1 MANTP
6 STRVSYSTLEVSE
19 SRSARTEP
27 SFLLHWIEFTYAL
40 PSSSQDEDESM
51 NSKIIGS
58 PDSAYANEEVGVIFR
73 YRGGDLY
80 LNDDNEPEAGKLKAE
95 YARSFV
101 SSLSLDLNEPLEDLG
116 VEDDDAVLIDDGNG
130 RFEELRYRWARLHF
144 SGDGQTPTTSVPAGS
159 GGRRLRGYSSSTVQQ
174 QLTFDEIGVGDG
186 VKC

>member
-1 MANTP
+1 MDEIEELKQEYWCLDGAQMMFRCTLVIHKCCLKFR
-6 STRVSYSTLEVSE
+6 SELEVK
-19 SRSARTEP
+19 
-27 SFLLHWIEFTYAL
+27 W
-40 PSSSQDEDESM
+40 
-51 NSKIIGS
+51 KCK
-58 PDSAYANEEVGVIFR
+58 VK

-130 RFEELRYRWARLHF
+130 RFEELRCRWARLHF